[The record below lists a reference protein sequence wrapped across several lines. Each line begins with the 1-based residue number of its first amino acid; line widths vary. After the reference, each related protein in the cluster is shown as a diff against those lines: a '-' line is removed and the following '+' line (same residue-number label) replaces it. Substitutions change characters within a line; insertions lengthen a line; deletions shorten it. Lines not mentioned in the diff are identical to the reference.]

1 MLGQAVLGQAVLW
14 QAVLGQAVLVQ
25 ARALL
30 ARVDPVDAA
39 CCQWQSWPHCPHPC
53 HTDSP

>member
-1 MLGQAVLGQAVLW
+1 MLGQAVLG